1 MVVGAAA
8 SSMVTA
14 SPSRKPSLMPSS
26 MPVGRRRLLLGAAAA
41 GAGLALGA
49 AAEPAVAAS
58 PAHPGMLHTETDFIR
73 VRARLAAGDPVV
85 TAGWQRLTGNG
96 RSQSSWKP
104 RPLATVVRGGTGQNY
119 AQFYPDVHAA
129 YQNALRWRISG
140 EPAHAVT
147 AATILNAWSSTLTQ
161 VNGNADR
168 FLAAGIY
175 GYQLANA
182 AELMRGYDGFD
193 LAGLRRLLK
202 EVFYP
207 LNDSFLSR
215 HNDACI
221 TNYWANWDLCTLA
234 SVMAIGI
241 LDDVRTVVDRA
252 VTYLR
257 TGAGNG
263 AIANAIPFLHGDLG
277 QWQQSGR
284 DQGHTV
290 LGVGLLGAIC
300 EMAWNQ
306 GIDLYGHD
314 DNRFLK
320 GAEYVARYNLG
331 QDVPFTTYRWGDGQN
346 CAPRTQT
353 VVSAASRGQVRPV
366 WELVYHH
373 YVNRRGLAAPN
384 VTAMAA
390 SVRAEGGGGDY
401 GPASGGYDQL
411 GFGTLMFTRDRAT
424 TASAS
429 ATATA
434 ARATPAPTRTT
445 PAPAASGH
453 RPARP
458 SAPAGPDASAGGPS
472 VAPSRVLDLAG
483 QQSGAG
489 ARTGLLAGLAGAS
502 AVGGALL
509 LRLRRRRD
517 S

>member
-1 MVVGAAA
+1 MSA
-8 SSMVTA
+8 
-14 SPSRKPSLMPSS
+14 
-26 MPVGRRRLLLGAAAA
+26 GRRRVLLGAAAA
-41 GAGLALGA
+41 GAGLAVGA

-58 PAHPGMLHTETDFIR
+58 LTHPGMLHTETDFTR

-96 RSQSSWKP
+96 RSHSSWTP
-104 RPLATVVRGGTGQNY
+104 RPLATVVRGGAGQNY

-129 YQNALRWRISG
+129 YQNALRWRIG
-140 EPAHAVT
+140 GDKAYAAT
-147 AATILNAWSSTLTQ
+147 AATILNAWSSALTQ
-161 VNGNADR
+161 IGGNADR
-168 FLAAGIY
+168 FLAADIY

-193 LAGLRRLLK
+193 LAGMRRLLK
-202 EVFYP
+202 NVFYP
-207 LNDSFLSR
+207 LNDSFLNR

-241 LDDVRTVVDRA
+241 LGDDRSLFDRA
-252 VTYLR
+252 VTYLK

-263 AIANAIPFLHGDLG
+263 AIAHTIPFLHGDLG
-277 QWQQSGR
+277 QWQESGR

-290 LGVGLLGAIC
+290 MGVGLLGAIC

-306 GIDLYGHD
+306 GVDLYGYD

-331 QDVPFTTYRWGDGQN
+331 REVPFTEYHWGNGQN

-353 VVSAASRGQVRPV
+353 VISAASRGQVRPV

-411 GFGTLMFTRDRAT
+411 GFGTLMFTRERA
-424 TASAS
+424 
-429 ATATA
+429 ATATTTTAA
-434 ARATPAPTRTT
+434 ARATSTPTRTT
-445 PAPAASGH
+445 PTPAASGH
-453 RPARP
+453 RPAPP
-458 SAPAGPDASAGGPS
+458 SVTAGARASAGGPS
-472 VAPSRVLDLAG
+472 VAPSRELDLAG

-489 ARTGLLAGLAGAS
+489 PRTGLLAGLVGAS